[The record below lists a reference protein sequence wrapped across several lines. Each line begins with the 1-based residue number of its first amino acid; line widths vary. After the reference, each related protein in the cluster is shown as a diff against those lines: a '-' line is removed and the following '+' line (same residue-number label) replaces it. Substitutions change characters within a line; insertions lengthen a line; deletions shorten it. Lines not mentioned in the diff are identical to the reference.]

1 MAIVSED
8 RSCLF
13 SLCAWQN
20 RGNKNMGWVGLG
32 WVVEDTVTAYE
43 KFQHSTFLP
52 SSKKFKFPFSG
63 NFTRVIQFS

>member
-1 MAIVSED
+1 
-8 RSCLF
+8 
-13 SLCAWQN
+13 
-20 RGNKNMGWVGLG
+20 MGWG

>member
-1 MAIVSED
+1 
-8 RSCLF
+8 
-13 SLCAWQN
+13 
-20 RGNKNMGWVGLG
+20 MGWG

-63 NFTRVIQFS
+63 NFTRVIHFS